1 MTSMSELEMLDAANY
16 ALYRSLTERT
26 GGRVVEHDGLTM
38 MIGRHPSAVI
48 VNTIFRT
55 GLVSDPAAALAFALR
70 QFTSVGH
77 EVSLLTTSH
86 ADAAIARAARDA
98 GWERLFDL
106 VGMVLDAPI
115 PSGSEPAG
123 AVVFDMDPAID
134 LATFRRIEL
143 LWFADSQG
151 EAEMIE
157 DLFAD
162 STLLVPDD
170 TATYLAGQAGAPRA
184 GAAAAAMVV
193 NVPVGADQIGV
204 IAWVATEP
212 DRRRHGFGGLATQAA
227 SNRSFE
233 LGAKAV
239 VLQASPMGLPVYRR
253 LGYRSLCEYTI
264 WSPPGG

>member
-16 ALYRSLTERT
+16 GLYLSLTERS
-26 GGRVVEHDGLTM
+26 GGRVLEHDGLTM
-38 MIGRHPSAVI
+38 AIGRHPSAVI
-48 VNTIFRT
+48 VNSIFRT
-55 GLVSDPAAALAFALR
+55 GLVSDPTVALAFALG
-70 QFTSVGH
+70 QYTSIGH
-77 EVSLLTTSH
+77 GVSLLTTSH
-86 ADAAIARAARDA
+86 ADAAIAQAAGDA
-98 GWERLFDL
+98 GWERLFVL

-115 PSGSEPAG
+115 LPGSEPAD
-123 AVVFDMDPAID
+123 AVVFEMDPALD

-143 LWFADSQG
+143 SGFADSQD

-162 STLLVPDD
+162 STLIVPAD
-170 TATYLAGQAGAPRA
+170 TATYLAGQSGAPRSA
-184 GAAAAAMVV
+184 AAAAAMVC

-204 IAWVATEP
+204 VAWVATEP
-212 DRRRHGFGGLATQAA
+212 DRRRHGYGGLATQAA

-264 WSPPGG
+264 WSPPEG